1 MEDPIDPTTQEIDG
15 SSRTPVKDILRRA
28 FSLLALC
35 AVALA
40 LILYMI
46 PYVTAVFVAQMSAL
60 ISLPL
65 TIGYFVMI
73 CISSGPDNV
82 KTTTRDF
89 VRALL
94 LFMAGIALLW
104 FTTVW
109 MLGHTNWMF
118 AR

>member
-1 MEDPIDPTTQEIDG
+1 
-15 SSRTPVKDILRRA
+15 
-28 FSLLALC
+28 
-35 AVALA
+35 
-40 LILYMI
+40 
-46 PYVTAVFVAQMSAL
+46 
-60 ISLPL
+60 
-65 TIGYFVMI
+65 MI

-118 AR
+118 TR